1 MMQTAI
7 IQATLDQWRK
17 LSEGEVA
24 CVDQNL
30 RQQGSSLQRA
40 IQQGITPSDP
50 RIAGSR
56 AACRNQIAQQPMW
69 QGPSFD
75 CSKARMPDE
84 RAICSDAELSKLDN
98 LVAGGYNYL
107 RNRYGVQFAESI
119 GAPLWRAR
127 QACGSDVTCIK
138 QKQIAAIEEYKAR
151 GAPIAAPDSITT
163 RGVEKSI
170 YIVDGVALG
179 SRVVF
184 DSPTY
189 REYQCTPSDQFV
201 GFAWC
206 QKIRQEN
213 DARGQYTST
222 YSILHSGDG
231 VALYI
236 NRYLVLLSQK
246 VAGDNWETRLFY
258 EIHVTVAGDRD
269 GSADFRRQ

>member
-1 MMQTAI
+1 MSIRTAVFITLGLGVGFTSASAQNANDIFRLFGGMMQTAI

-17 LSEGEVA
+17 ISEGEVA

-107 RNRYGVQFAESI
+107 RSRYGVQFAESI
-119 GAPLWRAR
+119 
-127 QACGSDVTCIK
+127 
-138 QKQIAAIEEYKAR
+138 

-170 YIVDGVALG
+170 YIVNGDQKSRSKWARALRYAAG
-179 SRVVF
+179 NKPKDESIKKFFKREGGINACASR
-184 DSPTY
+184 Y
-189 REYQCTPSDQFV
+189 AEYVRRPS
-201 GFAWC
+201 
-206 QKIRQEN
+206 
-213 DARGQYTST
+213 
-222 YSILHSGDG
+222 
-231 VALYI
+231 
-236 NRYLVLLSQK
+236 K
-246 VAGDNWETRLFY
+246 V
-258 EIHVTVAGDRD
+258 
-269 GSADFRRQ
+269 